1 MKVEVVAIGTEL
13 LLGQIVDTNSS
24 WIGQELAAAGINSHY
39 QTKVGD
45 NPERMTEALTLALS
59 RSDAVICCGGLG
71 PTQDDLTRQVIA
83 DVMGVELELHDHLLE
98 KIERMFS
105 SRGRQMP
112 QNNASQAMIPVGA
125 EAIREQPG
133 TAPGLVCPLT
143 VDGAA
148 KVIYAV
154 PGVPYEMKEMVL
166 GTIIPDLL
174 HRSGETSVIA
184 SRVLR
189 TWGHSESGLAEV
201 LADRIEDLDEAGN
214 PTLAF
219 LASGVE
225 GLKVRITAKADSA
238 DAAQEM
244 LDVEQAMLEPLI
256 GRWIFGLDDDNMEA
270 VVVRALKERG
280 QTLAVAESLTGGYL
294 SGRICQVP
302 GVSAVYRGGVVAY
315 NAEIKHD
322 VLGVPEGPIITE
334 EAAAAMAEGVCRVLG
349 ADVGLATTGVAG
361 PDEAEGKPVG
371 TVCMA
376 VSMMVGDGADADRYT
391 KTATIR
397 LPGDRERIRQFSTI
411 TILDMLRK
419 MLR

>member
-238 DAAQEM
+238 DAAREM

-302 GVSAVYRGGVVAY
+302 GVSAVYRGGVIAY

>member
-1 MKVEVVAIGTEL
+1 MDVEVVAIGTEL

-24 WIGQELAAAGINSHY
+24 WIGQELAAAGLNSHY

-45 NPERMTEALTLALS
+45 NPERIRQSLELALS

-83 DVMGVELELHDHLLE
+83 DVMDAELELHDDLLI
-98 KIERMFS
+98 KIEEMFT

-112 QNNASQAMIPVGA
+112 RNNASQAMVPVGA
-125 EAIREQPG
+125 LTIAQQPG

-143 VDGAA
+143 VDGADR
-148 KVIYAV
+148 VIYAV

-174 HRSGETSVIA
+174 QRSGETSVIA
-184 SRVLR
+184 SRVMR

-201 LADRIEDLDEAGN
+201 LADRINELDEVGN

-225 GLKVRITAKADSA
+225 GLKVRITAKAVDEASA
-238 DAAQEM
+238 RVM
-244 LDVEQAMLEPLI
+244 LDAEQKMLEPLI
-256 GRWIFGLDDDNMEA
+256 GRWTFGFDDDNMET
-270 VVVRALKERG
+270 VVVRALKEKG
-280 QTLAVAESLTGGYL
+280 LTLAVAESLTGGYL

-315 NAEIKHD
+315 NAEIKHQI
-322 VLGVPEGPIITE
+322 LGVPEGPIITE
-334 EAAAAMAEGVCRVLG
+334 QAAAAMAEGACRVLG
-349 ADVGLATTGVAG
+349 ADVGIATTGVAG

-376 VSMMVGDGADADRYT
+376 VSLMLGEGDDAERFT

-411 TILDMLRK
+411 TVLDMLRK
-419 MLR
+419 LLV